1 MSVSKMKSRGTLN
14 LGVAFQRARQ
24 VWLVGNEEEVV
35 SNYLNWNYLDYL
47 NKKHGFI
54 IEYCGS

>member
-14 LGVAFQRARQ
+14 LGVDFQRARQ

-35 SNYLNWNYLDYL
+35 SNVNRVYLALL
-47 NKKHGFI
+47 ELFK
-54 IEYCGS
+54 